1 MSNAEA
7 VWGVSGKGK
16 KGKGREGRGGGERQ
30 RRTVEV
36 EDGEEGGVPGDDG
49 AAVRGRVPARADGP
63 DALFGYRASCV
74 QEVRV
79 SGARGGEERR
89 GAGRTRHDEE
99 ALGERPECEQVER
112 DAAPERPE
120 DRDSVVEVR

>member
-79 SGARGGEERR
+79 SGARGERR
-89 GAGRTRHDEE
+89 GEARDLRDTTRK
-99 ALGERPECEQVER
+99 PWVS
-112 DAAPERPE
+112 AP
-120 DRDSVVEVR
+120 SVSR